1 MLIHIAN
8 LIILSSFLVSDVIWL
23 RCLSVVGGFAWIGYF
38 TFSIPTIGWAG
49 IGWNVVF
56 ISINLYYIIQL
67 ILERRPVHL
76 TDQERA
82 LKHQLAPD
90 LEARTWADILKLGKT
105 IRHQGILIE
114 AGNELKSVYLLLN
127 GQLSVSHRGV
137 SDALTAGS
145 LIGGVSY
152 LNNLPYPDQIESSE
166 EVEMIHWSKPTLQ
179 EYLERTPEALT
190 IFQQLFGS
198 EITQQRAR
206 ARKANLD

>member
-23 RCLSVVGGFAWIGYF
+23 RLLSVVGGFAWIGYF
-38 TFSIPTIGWAG
+38 TFSIPSIGWAG
-49 IGWNVVF
+49 IGWNVIF

-90 LEARTWADILKLGKT
+90 LEARTWADILKLGQ
-105 IRHQGILIE
+105 IVRHQGVLIE
-114 AGNELKSVYLLLN
+114 AGTELQSIYLLLN
-127 GQLSVSHRGV
+127 GQLAASHCGI
-137 SDALTAGS
+137 SESLTTGS
-145 LIGGVSY
+145 LIGGISY
-152 LNNLPYPDQIESSE
+152 LNNLPYPDQIESRE
-166 EVEMIHWSKPTLQ
+166 EVEMIHWSKSTLQ
-179 EYLERTPEALT
+179 EYLERTPEALS

-198 EITQQRAR
+198 EIAQQRAR
-206 ARKANLD
+206 ARNK